1 MTQRKGKEEEEKEE
15 ELSVRLSSAVIRSL
29 KRSAE
34 QRGIEVSDF
43 IRLGLIGLSRKS
55 KYMDVDTIFS
65 FGKYYGETLGIV
77 VKVDP
82 SYVYWC
88 MKNLEG
94 FILSTEAEGLLLE
107 IMHQERLEI
116 DPEYF
121 RSTSDEDP
129 R

>member
-1 MTQRKGKEEEEKEE
+1 MTQRKGKEDE
-15 ELSVRLSSAVIRSL
+15 ELLVRLPSAVVRSL
-29 KRSAE
+29 KKSAE

-43 IRLGLIGLSRKS
+43 IRLGLVGLSRKS
-55 KYMDVDTIFS
+55 KYMDIDTIFR
-65 FGKYYGETLGIV
+65 FGKYSGETLGIV
-77 VKVDP
+77 VKIDP

-107 IMHQERLEI
+107 ITHQEQLEI

-121 RSTSDEDP
+121 RSTSSEETA
-129 R
+129 